1 MIEKLKELFKYR
13 QLIITLVAR
22 ELKARYRG
30 TVFGF
35 FWSFLN
41 PLLLLLVYSVV
52 FGIILPGSSGRI
64 QGMGIDKEIKG
75 LDYAIFLFT
84 GLLPWLWFNSS
95 ILESANVLFVHG
107 NLIKKIR
114 FPIEVLPIM
123 VVFTNLVHFVLG
135 VPILVLM
142 IVILGKTIGL
152 TFWVFFFPVA
162 VIVQFVFTMGLSFL
176 VSALT
181 VHFRDLKDI
190 LANLLTL
197 WFFATP
203 IIYPFLAAPIQ
214 ANRYVKFVLTLNPM
228 THIIEAYHYT
238 FVYGSLP
245 HWKKLPVTFLVG
257 LVCFYLGY
265 KIFDKLRDTF
275 VEEV

>member
-1 MIEKLKELFKYR
+1 MIKKLKELYKFR
-13 QLIITLVAR
+13 QLIMTLVQR

-35 FWSFLN
+35 LWSFLN
-41 PLLLLLVYSVV
+41 PLLLLIVYSFV
-52 FGIILPGSSGRI
+52 FGVILPQSSGRI
-64 QGMGIDKEIKG
+64 ESVSLKG
-75 LDYAIFLFT
+75 LDYAIFLFS

-107 NLIKKIR
+107 NLIKKIQ

-123 VVFTNLVHFVLG
+123 TVVTNLVNFVLSI
-135 VPILVLM
+135 PILLL
-142 IVILGKTIGL
+142 IIIILGKTISL
-152 TFWVFFFPVA
+152 SFWIFFFPVA
-162 VIVQFVFTMGLSFL
+162 VLVQFVFVMGLSFL

-203 IIYPFLAAPIQ
+203 IIYPFMNPVIQ
-214 ANRYVKFVLTLNPM
+214 NNKTIVLLLSLNPM
-228 THIIEAYHYT
+228 THIIEAYHYS
-238 FVYGSLP
+238 FVFGSLP
-245 HWKKLPVTFLVG
+245 HWKRLPVTFIVG
-257 LVCFYLGY
+257 LICFYIGY
-265 KIFDKLRDTF
+265 LIFDKLRDTF

>member
-1 MIEKLKELFKYR
+1 MLKKLKELFKYR
-13 QLIITLVAR
+13 QLVVTLVTR

-41 PLLLLLVYSVV
+41 PLLLLMVYFVV
-52 FGIILPGSSGRI
+52 FGVILSGSSGRVKDI
-64 QGMGIDKEIKG
+64 NLVGVN
-75 LDYAIFLFT
+75 YAIFLFT
-84 GLLPWLWFNSS
+84 GLLPWLWFSSS

-107 NLIKKIR
+107 NLIKKIQ
-114 FPIEVLPIM
+114 FPLEVLPIM
-123 VVFTNLVHFVLG
+123 VVLTNMVHFILG
-135 VPILVLM
+135 LPILILIIVLF
-142 IVILGKTIGL
+142 GQGIGL
-152 TFWVFFFPVA
+152 SYWIFFFPV
-162 VIVQFVFTMGLSFL
+162 VVLVQLIFTLGLSLL

-190 LANLLTL
+190 LSNLLTL

-203 IIYPFLAAPIQ
+203 IIYSLQNADLPKHKALVWLW
-214 ANRYVKFVLTLNPM
+214 NLNPM

-238 FVYGSLP
+238 FVFCSLP
-245 HWKKLPVTFLVG
+245 HWKRLPITFIVG
-257 LVCFYLGY
+257 LLFFYLGY
-265 KIFDKLRDTF
+265 MIFDKLRDTF

>member
-13 QLIITLVAR
+13 QLIVTLISR

-35 FWSFLN
+35 LWSFLN
-41 PLLLLLVYSVV
+41 PLLLLLVYSIV
-52 FGIILPGSSGRI
+52 FGIILPGSSGRVE
-64 QGMGIDKEIKG
+64 GIDIKG
-75 LDYAIFLFT
+75 IDYAIFLFS

-107 NLIKKIR
+107 NLIKKIQ

-123 VVFTNLVHFVLG
+123 VVCTNLIHFVFG

-142 IVILGKTIGL
+142 IIILGKTISL
-152 TFWVFFFPVA
+152 TWWLCFFPVA
-162 VIVQFVFTMGLSFL
+162 VLVQFVFVMGLSFL

-190 LANLLTL
+190 LSNLLTL

-203 IIYPFLAAPIQ
+203 IIYPFAAEAIQ
-214 ANRYVKFVLTLNPM
+214 KHKALVTALSLNPM

-238 FVYGSLP
+238 FVFGDLP
-245 HWKKLPVTFLVG
+245 HWKKLPVTFIVG
-257 LVCFYLGY
+257 LICFYLGY
-265 KIFDKLRDTF
+265 LIFDKLRDTF

>member
-1 MIEKLKELFKYR
+1 MKEKLKEIFRHR
-13 QLIITLVAR
+13 QLILTLVTR

-35 FWSFLN
+35 LWSFLN
-41 PLLLLLVYSVV
+41 PLLLMLVYSIV
-52 FGIILPGSSGRI
+52 FGVILPGSSGRVE
-64 QGMGIDKEIKG
+64 GIFLKG
-75 LDYAIFLFT
+75 IDYAIFLFA

-95 ILESANVLFVHG
+95 ILECANVLFVHG
-107 NLIKKIR
+107 NLIKKIQ
-114 FPIEVLPIM
+114 FPLEVLPIM
-123 VVFTNLVHFVLG
+123 VVITNLVHFVLG
-135 VPILVLM
+135 VPIL
-142 IVILGKTIGL
+142 IVMLIFLGKTISL
-152 TFWVFFFPVA
+152 SFWVFFFPVA
-162 VIVQFVFTMGLSFL
+162 VIVQVVFTMGLSFL

-203 IIYPFLAAPIQ
+203 IIYPFMAEPIQ
-214 ANRYVKFVLTLNPM
+214 KNKVLVTFLSLNPM

-238 FVYGSLP
+238 FIFGKLP

-257 LVCFYLGY
+257 LICFYLGY
-265 KIFDKLRDTF
+265 LIFDKLRDTF

>member
-1 MIEKLKELFKYR
+1 MLKKLKELFKYR
-13 QLIITLVAR
+13 QLVVTLVTR

-41 PLLLLLVYSVV
+41 PLLLLMVYFVV
-52 FGIILPGSSGRI
+52 FGVILRGSSGRVKDI
-64 QGMGIDKEIKG
+64 NLVGVN
-75 LDYAIFLFT
+75 YAIFLFT
-84 GLLPWLWFNSS
+84 GLLPWLWFSSS

-107 NLIKKIR
+107 NLIKKIQ
-114 FPIEVLPIM
+114 FPLEVLPLM
-123 VVFTNLVHFVLG
+123 VVLTNMVHFILG
-135 VPILVLM
+135 LPIL
-142 IVILGKTIGL
+142 ILIIILFGQGIGL
-152 TFWVFFFPVA
+152 SYWIFFFPV
-162 VIVQFVFTMGLSFL
+162 VVLVQLIFTLGLSLL

-203 IIYPFLAAPIQ
+203 IIYSLQNADLPKHKALVWLW
-214 ANRYVKFVLTLNPM
+214 NLNPM

-238 FVYGSLP
+238 FVFCSLP
-245 HWKKLPVTFLVG
+245 HWKRLPVTFIVG
-257 LVCFYLGY
+257 LLFFYLGY
-265 KIFDKLRDTF
+265 MIFDKLRDTF

>member
-13 QLIITLVAR
+13 QLIVTLVSR

-35 FWSFLN
+35 LWSFLN
-41 PLLLLLVYSVV
+41 PLLLLLVYSIV

-64 QGMGIDKEIKG
+64 ENIDIKG
-75 LDYAIFLFT
+75 IDYAIFLFS

-107 NLIKKIR
+107 NLIKKIQ

-123 VVFTNLVHFVLG
+123 VVFTNLINFVLG

-142 IVILGKTIGL
+142 IILLGKTISL
-152 TFWVFFFPVA
+152 TWWAFFFPVA
-162 VIVQFVFTMGLSFL
+162 VIVQFVFVMGLSFL

-190 LANLLTL
+190 LNNLLTL

-203 IIYPFLAAPIQ
+203 IIYAFGAEAIQ
-214 ANRYVKFVLTLNPM
+214 KHKALVTALSLNPM

-238 FVYGSLP
+238 FVFGQLP

-257 LVCFYLGY
+257 LICFYLGY
-265 KIFDKLRDTF
+265 LIFDKLRDTF

>member
-1 MIEKLKELFKYR
+1 MIKKLKELYKYR
-13 QLIITLVAR
+13 QLIIILVSR

-41 PLLLLLVYSVV
+41 PLLLLLVYFAV
-52 FGIILPGSSGRI
+52 FGVILPGSSGRVKDI
-64 QGMGIDKEIKG
+64 NLVGIN
-75 LDYAIFLFT
+75 YAIFLFT

-95 ILESANVLFVHG
+95 ILESANVLFIHG
-107 NLIKKIR
+107 NLIKKIQ

-123 VVFTNLVHFVLG
+123 VVLTNLVHFLLG
-135 VPILVLM
+135 VPIL
-142 IVILGKTIGL
+142 ILIIIFFGQGVGL

-162 VIVQFVFTMGLSFL
+162 VLVQFVFTMGLCFL

-203 IIYPFLAAPIQ
+203 IIYSLLNPDIQ
-214 ANRYVKFVLTLNPM
+214 RHKALMWLWNLNPM
-228 THIIEAYHYT
+228 THIIEAYQYT
-238 FVYGSLP
+238 FVYCSLP
-245 HWKKLPVTFLVG
+245 HWKKLPVTFIVG
-257 LVCFYLGY
+257 LLCFYLGY
-265 KIFDKLRDTF
+265 LIFDKLRDTF

>member
-13 QLIITLVAR
+13 QLILTLVSR

-35 FWSFLN
+35 LWSFLN

-52 FGIILPGSSGRI
+52 FGVILPGSSGRVEDVNLK
-64 QGMGIDKEIKG
+64 GI
-75 LDYAIFLFT
+75 DYAIFLFS
-84 GLLPWLWFNSS
+84 GLLPWLWFNAS

-107 NLIKKIR
+107 NLIKKIQ

-123 VVFTNLVHFVLG
+123 VVLTNLVHFVLG
-135 VPILVLM
+135 VPILVLL
-142 IVILGKTIGL
+142 IVLLGKTITL
-152 TFWVFFFPVA
+152 TWWVLFFPVA
-162 VIVQFVFTMGLSFL
+162 VLVQSVFLMGLCFL

-190 LANLLTL
+190 LTNLLTL
-197 WFFATP
+197 WFFGTP
-203 IIYPFLAAPIQ
+203 IIYAFMAESIQ
-214 ANRYVKFVLTLNPM
+214 KHKPLVMALTLNPM

-238 FVYGSLP
+238 FVFGQLP
-245 HWKKLPVTFLVG
+245 HWKKLPVTFAVG
-257 LVCFYLGY
+257 LICFYLGY
-265 KIFDKLRDTF
+265 LIFDKLRDTF